1 VVTLDGVA
9 MFGRGENP
17 ISELEALLG
26 GTYVEHLERRGCPVP
41 SWAWIN
47 LLAHGSDDDLRSA
60 ARARPRPFLNVN
72 LWRHARSY
80 LAGEVLGAAD
90 RTGSLAVLQ
99 AVVLVPRELADLA
112 TPSSRRI
119 RPGQWATGVLAA
131 VEDYQ
136 RVTRR
141 PPPDGSPLTR

>member
-9 MFGRGENP
+9 MFGRGEENP
-17 ISELEALLG
+17 VPELEALLG
-26 GTYVEHLERRGCPVP
+26 GTYVEYLERRGFSVP
-41 SWAWIN
+41 PWAWIN
-47 LLAHGSDDDLRSA
+47 LLAHGSEDALRSA
-60 ARARPRPFLNVN
+60 ARARPRPFLSVSV
-72 LWRHARSY
+72 WRHARSY

-90 RTGSLAVLQ
+90 RTGSLAAFQ
-99 AVVLVPRELADLA
+99 AAVLVPRELADLA
-112 TPSSRRI
+112 SRPSLRI

-141 PPPDGSPLTR
+141 PPE